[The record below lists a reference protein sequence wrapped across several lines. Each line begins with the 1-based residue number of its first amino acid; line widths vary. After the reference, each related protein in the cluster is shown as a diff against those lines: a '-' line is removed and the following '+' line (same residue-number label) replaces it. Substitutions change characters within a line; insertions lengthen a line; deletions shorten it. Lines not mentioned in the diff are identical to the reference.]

1 MKKRSVITATG
12 IVAAAGA
19 AAFAYGTLIERHRYT
34 LRRFDVPVLA
44 PEAEP
49 LRVLHVSD
57 LHLTPQQDRKV
68 EWVASLAALDPDLVL
83 LTGDNI
89 AHPEAVSALAAAL
102 GPLLELPG
110 AFVFGSND
118 YYGPVVKNPFT
129 YFNPNRE
136 HKYGDELPTEE
147 LRGLLTGAG
156 WADLN
161 NATTVLTAGGRR
173 VALAGVDDPH
183 FDLDDYDL
191 IAGPADEDA
200 DVTIGMT
207 HSPEPRVLDQMAADG
222 YQLLVAGHTH
232 GGQVCVPGYGAL
244 VTNCGID
251 RRRVRGLHHYGGSWL
266 HVSAGLG
273 TSPYA
278 PFRFACPPEAS
289 VLTLIPVS

>member
-1 MKKRSVITATG
+1 MTA
-12 IVAAAGA
+12 AAVLATAGA
-19 AAFAYGTLIERHRYT
+19 AAFAYGSLVERSRFT

-44 PEAEP
+44 ADAEP
-49 LRVLHVSD
+49 LRVLHITD
-57 LHLTPQQDRKV
+57 LHFTPGQDRKV
-68 EWVASLAALDPDLVL
+68 DWVSSLAALDPDLVL
-83 LTGDNI
+83 LTGDNL
-89 AHPEAVSALAAAL
+89 AHPQAVSTVSAALA
-102 GPLLELPG
+102 PLFEFPG

-118 YYGPVVKNPFT
+118 YYGPVLKNPFT

-136 HKYGDELPTEE
+136 HQYGDELPTEE
-147 LRGLLTGAG
+147 LRKMLSGAG
-156 WADLN
+156 WQDLN
-161 NATTVLTAGGRR
+161 NTTALVETRGRR
-173 VALAGVDDPH
+173 VGIAGVDDPH

-191 IAGPADEDA
+191 IAGPARDDV

-251 RRRVRGLHHYGGSWL
+251 RGRVKGLNRYGSAWL

-278 PFRFACPPEAS
+278 PVRFACPPEAS
-289 VLTLIPVS
+289 VLTLIPAT